1 MKATKGSYGYIRAQK
16 IKRTWI
22 TLALFAAPLLVFF
35 TGLVLKGNRNTI
47 FTVIA
52 VLGCL
57 PACKMAVSSIMMYM
71 QKPMKKE
78 DYEAIEAHKGELTC
92 GYELV
97 VTAYE
102 KQSFLDS
109 VVVCG
114 NTVAA
119 YSSREKTDGPFVE
132 KHIQKILK
140 QNGFSVSVKVFR
152 ELKSYLERLDSL
164 NEHRESIEKDIR
176 FTPDENYPELTR
188 NELILH
194 TIYAIS
200 L

>member
-1 MKATKGSYGYIRAQK
+1 MKATKGTYGYIHAQK

-22 TLALFAAPLLVFF
+22 MLALFAAPLLVFF
-35 TGLVLKGNRNTI
+35 TGLILKGSRNTI

-52 VLGCL
+52 ILGCL

-78 DYEAIEAHKGELTC
+78 DYEAIQAHIGALTV

-119 YSSREKTDGPFVE
+119 YSSREKTDAPFTE
-132 KHIQKILK
+132 KHIQQILK

-152 ELKSYLERLDSL
+152 DLKNYLERLDSL
-164 NEHRESIEKDIR
+164 NQHRESIEKEIR